1 MNYNLTDR
9 QKDLLRWIVDQV
21 RSDRLEEEFHITFL
35 NGGTVV
41 SEWRH
46 EGQPQP
52 DVTLSMLEALCAE
65 QCLRCTQQHTP
76 QRIGSR
82 SQTVECSLTGI
93 GYQAVDSDFNEPD
106 TTFLRQLTPLSDISL
121 LDERLKERCLPVLAT
136 GANDPKNWDTAVR
149 NAGVVLEERLRVV
162 GGITDPHIVSKQ
174 LANAV
179 FGQNGSKARSLKV
192 DSEREGYRDLY
203 AGVMGAFRNPFA
215 HRWNDPTPEDGG
227 AILVFINLL
236 LKMLDDLP

>member
-1 MNYNLTDR
+1 MNYNLTDK
-9 QKDLLRWIVDQV
+9 QKDLLRWIVDQI
-21 RSDRLEEEFHITFL
+21 RSGRLEEEFHITFT
-35 NGGTVV
+35 NRGAIVY
-41 SEWRH
+41 EWRH
-46 EGQPQP
+46 EDQPGP
-52 DVTLSMLEALCAE
+52 EITLPMLEALCAE
-65 QCLRCTQQHTP
+65 KCLRCTQQHTQ

-82 SQTVECSLTGI
+82 SATVECSLTGI
-93 GYQAVDSDFNEPD
+93 GYQAIDSDFNEPD
-106 TTFLRQLTPLSDISL
+106 TTVLRQLTPLSDISL

-136 GANDPKNWDTAVR
+136 GANDPRNWDTAVR
-149 NAGVVLEERLRVV
+149 NASVVLEERLRFV

-179 FGQNGSKARSLKV
+179 FGQTGSKAGSFNV

-203 AGVMGAFRNPFA
+203 AGVMGAFRNRFA

-227 AILVFINLL
+227 AIMIFINLL